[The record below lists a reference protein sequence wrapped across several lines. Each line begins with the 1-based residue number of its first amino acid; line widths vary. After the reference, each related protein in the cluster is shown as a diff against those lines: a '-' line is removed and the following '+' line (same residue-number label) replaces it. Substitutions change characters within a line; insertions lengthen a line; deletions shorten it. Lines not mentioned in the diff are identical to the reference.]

1 MAPILVEVCDGGY
14 GENVM
19 KEGGVMEMF
28 ALTGD
33 HLVVSEMG
41 MLQQRLKGLDSARQ
55 DRLTICWVLGSL

>member
-14 GENVM
+14 GENVI

-41 MLQQRLKGLDSARQ
+41 IFAPTTARNG
-55 DRLTICWVLGSL
+55 RPV